1 MADLQINTDEITA
14 ALKANLEGFTPSVEQ
29 TTVGRVLEVGDGIAR
44 VSGLPN
50 AAVNETAPVKY
61 AILHRVDGSNYAKT
75 GKATV
80 SFFLFSYGQLE

>member
-1 MADLQINTDEITA
+1 VVLVTVTST
-14 ALKANLEGFTPSVEQ
+14 TPG
-29 TTVGRVLEVGDGIAR
+29 TTHWVGAY
-44 VSGLPN
+44 SPSN

-75 GKATV
+75 GEATV

>member
-1 MADLQINTDEITA
+1 VVLVTVTST
-14 ALKANLEGFTPSVEQ
+14 TPG
-29 TTVGRVLEVGDGIAR
+29 TNHWVGAY
-44 VSGLPN
+44 SPPN

-75 GKATV
+75 GTATV

>member
-1 MADLQINTDEITA
+1 MTST
-14 ALKANLEGFTPSVEQ
+14 TPG
-29 TTVGRVLEVGDGIAR
+29 TNHWVGAY
-44 VSGLPN
+44 SPPN

-80 SFFLFSYGQLE
+80 VAVYFIFSYGQLE